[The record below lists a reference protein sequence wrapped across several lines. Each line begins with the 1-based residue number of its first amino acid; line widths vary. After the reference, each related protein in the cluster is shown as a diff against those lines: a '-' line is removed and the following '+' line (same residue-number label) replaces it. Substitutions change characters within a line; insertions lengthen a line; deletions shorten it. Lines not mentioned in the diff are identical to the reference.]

1 MGTKVGN
8 IKDKTSMIRAV
19 LNSCVTNGANC
30 NITLMQY
37 IFKSTKYYS
46 VKF

>member
-1 MGTKVGN
+1 MGTKVGK
-8 IKDKTSMIRAV
+8 IKDKTSMMRAV
-19 LNSCVTNGANC
+19 LNSCVMNGANC
-30 NITLMQY
+30 NITL